1 MNRIVYKKQRNY
13 CVSLM
18 RENKKEYYGSLLIN
32 IIINRITDNKNFWR
46 VVKPNFSNKIVGSNR
61 VILRY
66 YKPFN

>member
-32 IIINRITDNKNFWR
+32 IITNRITDNKIFWR
-46 VVKPNFSNKIVGSNR
+46 VVKPNFLNKIVGSNR